1 VSCIIRLT
9 APMVSRMILP
19 TGRADIGTETTSSR
33 HGWISFGIV
42 SVAVYVSLLDT
53 FIVNLAFPAIGA
65 SFPGTGLGDLSWV
78 FTGYAIVFAGLLV
91 PAGRI
96 ADAVG
101 HKRLFLIGLGLF
113 VLASAASAAAPSPLA
128 LIVARIVQGAGA
140 ALFTP
145 TALAVVLPEFPPQR
159 RVALFGAYAAVGA
172 VGAASGPLLGAVLV
186 ESNWRWIFLVNIP
199 VGLASLIFGARW
211 LRESRD
217 QAGWRMPDLIGTA
230 ALIVGVGALALTI
243 SKIGEWGLSST
254 TIVSAVLAVGSLLYV
269 FYRSR
274 RHHTPALE
282 IGLLRRRTFLFA
294 VSAALLFGVG
304 FAAAILAGAQFL
316 TLQWHQSILLTGLA
330 MSPGPIMAAAVAIP
344 AARKLGPR
352 YGQHRVG
359 AAGCLLAACGAVWL
373 VFWVGAEHQYFT
385 DFLPA
390 QILTGLGV
398 GMAIPSFTAATLS
411 TVEPARLSTAIG
423 IASTFQQ
430 NGNALGAAAFVS
442 IVGTPQPAEAVST
455 FHHGWIFIAAVQV
468 IAATV
473 MLKSRKRVRG
483 DGAP

>member
-1 VSCIIRLT
+1 MR
-9 APMVSRMILP
+9 P
-19 TGRADIGTETTSSR
+19 TGQVSLDTATASTR

-65 SFPGTGLGDLSWV
+65 SFPGAGLADLSWV

-101 HKRLFLIGLGLF
+101 RKRLFLIGLGLF
-113 VLASAASAAAPSPLA
+113 VLASAVCAVAVSPLM
-128 LIVARIVQGAGA
+128 LIVTRIVQGAGA

-145 TALAVVLPEFPPQR
+145 AALAVVLPEFPPQR
-159 RVALFGAYAAVGA
+159 RPTVFGAYAAVGA

-186 ESNWRWIFLVNIP
+186 ESDWRWIFLVNIP

-230 ALIVGVGALALTI
+230 VLIVGVSALTLTI
-243 SKIGEWGLSST
+243 GKIGEWGPLSPT
-254 TIVSAVLAVGSLLYV
+254 TILSAVSAVGLVLYV

-282 IGLLRRRTFLFA
+282 IGLLRRHTFLFA
-294 VSAALLFGVG
+294 VSSALLFGVG

-316 TLQWHQSILLTGLA
+316 TLHWHQSILLTGLE
-330 MSPGPIMAAAVAIP
+330 MSPGPITAAAVAIP
-344 AARKLGPR
+344 SARKLGPR
-352 YGQHRVG
+352 LGPHRVG
-359 AAGCLLAACGAVWL
+359 AAGGLLVAAGAVWL
-373 VFWVGAEHQYFT
+373 VLWVGTEPQYFT

-390 QILTGLGV
+390 QVLTGMGV
-398 GMAIPSFTAATLS
+398 GMAMPSFTAVALS
-411 TVEPARLSTAIG
+411 AVEPARLSTAIG

-430 NGNALGAAAFVS
+430 IGNALGAAAFLS
-442 IVGTPQPAEAVST
+442 LVGTPQPAHAVST
-455 FHHGWIFIAAVQV
+455 FHHGWIFIAAIQT
-468 IAATV
+468 IAAAV
-473 MLKSRKRVRG
+473 MLNSRKQ
-483 DGAP
+483 ATAT